1 MQRDSDLWQLPFLI
15 KMLTSDNIRLIRIS
29 TIIQFS
35 TLLEEF
41 RFLLERTISGVDL
54 LKMESSSHT
63 TVILQAL
70 EDSQ

>member
-1 MQRDSDLWQLPFLI
+1 MAIAILI
-15 KMLTSDNIRLIRIS
+15 KMLASDNIRLIRIS
-29 TIIQFS
+29 TIMQFA

-54 LKMESSSHT
+54 LKMESSSHSIHT